1 MDKLNRV
8 EARELTR
15 QIIRDN
21 LPPGETEGSW
31 SDTALNDYLQLGM
44 EYAYDKERTY
54 NKAAYIHDWTFNGND
69 TDFPEMPPDFNGV
82 YQILTEADG
91 VPYDLLSLEA
101 RFDFARHT
109 KYGYGYY
116 EKNYRI
122 GLCPVLATGSTAMMY
137 YYRNYIP
144 WGEDKKTD
152 LHKYSCKVACF
163 YGGLLALKDR
173 GDVNINAVQAEL
185 LRWEALIPHTRIR
198 SRNVLPVRLQQR
210 WQGRKPYFIGY
221 TKTP

>member
-31 SDTALNDYLQLGM
+31 SDTAMNDYLQIGM

-54 NKAAYIHDWTFNGND
+54 NKASYLRDWTFKGNG
-69 TDFPEMPPDFNGV
+69 TDLPDMPPDFNGV
-82 YQILTEADG
+82 YQIVTEQEG
-91 VPYDLLSLEA
+91 VPYDLIALEV
-101 RFDFARHT
+101 RHDYVRHT
-109 KYGYGYY
+109 KYGFAYY
-116 EKNYRI
+116 EKDYRI
-122 GLCPVLATGSTAMMY
+122 GVLPELEVGDTALMY
-137 YYRNYIP
+137 YYRNFVP
-144 WGEDKKTD
+144 WADDKKTD

-173 GDVNINAVQAEL
+173 GDVNINPVQAEL

-198 SRNVLPVRLQQR
+198 SRNPYPIRIQQR
-210 WQGRKPYFIGY
+210 WKASNPRYVSYQKP
-221 TKTP
+221 